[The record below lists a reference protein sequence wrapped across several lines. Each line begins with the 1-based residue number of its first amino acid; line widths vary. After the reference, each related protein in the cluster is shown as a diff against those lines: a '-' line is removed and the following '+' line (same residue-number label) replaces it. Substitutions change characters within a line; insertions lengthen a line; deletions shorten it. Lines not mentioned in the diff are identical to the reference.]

1 MLTQQDGV
9 RSSYHCHCNPN
20 GAPVRLTDVQ
30 RELVWSEQCGAW
42 GER

>member
-1 MLTQQDGV
+1 M
-9 RSSYHCHCNPN
+9 
-20 GAPVRLTDVQ
+20 RLTDVQ

>member
-1 MLTQQDGV
+1 M
-9 RSSYHCHCNPN
+9 
-20 GAPVRLTDVQ
+20 RLIDVQ